1 MLNSE
6 TSLADRKL
14 FEPQLVPR
22 LPNWFQGSALE
33 PTESQAPPAVP
44 TGVDSRLSMRS
55 EALLPST
62 YNGMQSIFVFDVW
75 HTAFEVGGLFCEKD
89 KSSR

>member
-1 MLNSE
+1 M
-6 TSLADRKL
+6 
-14 FEPQLVPR
+14 
-22 LPNWFQGSALE
+22 E

-44 TGVDSRLSMRS
+44 TGVDSRLSMQS

-89 KSSR
+89 KSSRQHFDTF